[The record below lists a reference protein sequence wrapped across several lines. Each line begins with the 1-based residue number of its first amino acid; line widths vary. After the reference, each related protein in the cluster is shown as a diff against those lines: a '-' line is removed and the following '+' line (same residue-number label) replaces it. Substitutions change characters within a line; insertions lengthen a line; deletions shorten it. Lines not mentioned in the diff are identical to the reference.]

1 MGQAEDI
8 CHSLYNSDGEI
19 IVVRGA
25 DRVMEEEFVEDS
37 DMERVMIKGRVGA

>member
-25 DRVMEEEFVEDS
+25 DEVMEEEIVEDS